1 MHGTL
6 SQVQIPVIVI
16 VGVASWCF
24 IRLERVAASDWSD
37 IVEADLGLILLE
49 IKLYLIWLDD
59 AVCIVFLCQ
68 RCFLLLVGVV
78 SAHRR
83 LCAKHLG
90 RSHFSLLRWLNH
102 QTDIRRSSLQ
112 LLLLR
117 KMANECHSCRS
128 MIW

>member
-6 SQVQIPVIVI
+6 SQVQISVIVI
-16 VGVASWCF
+16 VRVASWCF

-49 IKLYLIWLDD
+49 IKLYLIWFDD

-83 LCAKHLG
+83 LCA
-90 RSHFSLLRWLNH
+90 
-102 QTDIRRSSLQ
+102 
-112 LLLLR
+112 
-117 KMANECHSCRS
+117 
-128 MIW
+128 